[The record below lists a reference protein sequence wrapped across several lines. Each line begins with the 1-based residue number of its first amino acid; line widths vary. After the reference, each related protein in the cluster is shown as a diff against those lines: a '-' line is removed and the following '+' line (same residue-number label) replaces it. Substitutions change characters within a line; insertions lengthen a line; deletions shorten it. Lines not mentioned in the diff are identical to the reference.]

1 MFVWEPRKL
10 LLFFLLVF
18 FLSSCYCFHLH
29 WFVLSLI
36 LSSSFRAFLFL
47 QRPQY
52 SCLVTSYGVRSSSG
66 AESHE
71 VRKFLLPH
79 FLQYQIV
86 FRVILVVLPI
96 RNAPH
101 YVCIDNKLSV
111 SLDKPLFHTIIPQI
125 QTTSFPPS
133 FPLAVL
139 LGKIRSLVFPTSKFC
154 SQSTRE
160 S

>member
-1 MFVWEPRKL
+1 MYENHVNYYYFFYLCSSFLPVIVSIFIDLYFLSFFPPRFV
-10 LLFFLLVF
+10 LFF
-18 FLSSCYCFHLH
+18 SY
-29 WFVLSLI
+29 I
-36 LSSSFRAFLFL
+36 